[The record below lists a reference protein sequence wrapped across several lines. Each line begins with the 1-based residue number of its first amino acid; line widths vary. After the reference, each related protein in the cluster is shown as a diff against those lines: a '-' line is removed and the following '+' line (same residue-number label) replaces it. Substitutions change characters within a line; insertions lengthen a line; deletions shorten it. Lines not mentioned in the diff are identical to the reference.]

1 MADTCP
7 DCGLPRE
14 LCVCVAM
21 GIKDQQITV
30 YLDKRSYG
38 KNVTIVE
45 GVDEKNAKE
54 LVKTLKSKLACGG
67 TYKEGR
73 IELQGDHKRKL
84 KAMLVKYGFKESQM
98 QVK

>member
-7 DCGLPRE
+7 NCGLPRE

-21 GIKDQQITV
+21 GIKDQQIMV

-45 GVDEKNAKE
+45 GVDEKNTKE
-54 LVKTLKSKLACGG
+54 LVKMLKSKLACGG
-67 TYKEGR
+67 THKEGR

-84 KAMLVKYGFKESQM
+84 KAMLVKYGFKESQI

>member
-7 DCGLPRE
+7 NCGLPKE

-21 GIKDQQITV
+21 GIKDQQIMV

-38 KNVTIVE
+38 KNVTIIE
-45 GVDEKNAKE
+45 GIDDKNAKD
-54 LVKTLKSKLACGG
+54 LTKTLKSKLACGG
-67 TYKEGR
+67 THKDGR

-84 KAMLVKYGFKESQM
+84 KDMLVKYGFKESQI

>member
-7 DCGLPRE
+7 NCGLPKE

-21 GIKDQQITV
+21 GIKDQQILV

-38 KNVTIVE
+38 KNVTIIK
-45 GVDEKNAKE
+45 GVDEKNAKD
-54 LVKTLKSKLACGG
+54 LTKILKSRLACGG
-67 TYKEGR
+67 TYKDGR

-84 KAMLVKYGFKESQM
+84 KDMLVKYGFKESQI